1 MLSTA
6 TNFISKIN
14 PGFPEAGQLNASQ
27 GFRDNFKN
35 ISQALK
41 SLDTD
46 VSDLKITTVKLSTST
61 NFDNNL
67 VQQAVFQDCSD
78 ILFDATNTVQLGDVT
93 LDYSAGRYQKYKIS
107 SGTHR
112 FSVTNWPGSG
122 KYASMIVAISTASTS
137 PTFVDFLA
145 SNVYNLSTAGIP
157 SIVEQGKLKVYE
169 LWNDGDNTNLYVK
182 EISSVVSNTD
192 VNTTNVTATNISV
205 NVGTVSSLTVTTF
218 VIPPNVFTS
227 ATVTAESFS
236 ATVVKSSG
244 LAGNLALHPNV
255 ISTTATNLLVLDNP
269 LDTTATTFGVG
280 STDGIMIGS
289 RFACTGTWTIFTV
302 DNVTTNTVTINPPFI
317 TNGIHR
323 PAPGETLKFINPRF
337 ADQPITL
344 SFSTKNPSTETLKYS
359 SGAIFMSPGDLKG
372 QIWADA
378 TQIIVCHRDAQANP
392 GNINALG
399 WVHAFTLN
407 GNHTGVKAV
416 TGVNQFEGNVTFGT
430 SSNVAVQ
437 NPLQSSSVGSG
448 ALVISGGVGIAKN
461 CYIGGSTYV
470 SGEIG
475 STLGIANQGPLSQVG
490 LSSFQSTSTFSG
502 HVFATS
508 NFNVSGIASLTQ
520 INTATFIG
528 TATFNASAI
537 FNGPI
542 SFSNTAT
549 YTGNSS
555 FSSITSA
562 TFTGG
567 TVAFNTATTFNST
580 ATFSTANATNG
591 TFGVNI
597 LDGTGIYPTTNN
609 GGSVGTSSNKYSA
622 VYATNGTIQTS
633 DRRLKDNI
641 QTSSLGLNFINDL
654 RPVSYSFRDS
664 PNKTRWGLIAQEVK
678 ETIDRHNVDFAGWHL
693 DYTGNPDSIQN
704 LVYTEFIGPL
714 IKAVQE
720 LSEQNKQLQDQ
731 IDQIKKNLK

>member
-14 PGFPEAGQLNASQ
+14 PDFPEPGKQNPSQ

-46 VSDLKITTVKLSTST
+46 VIDLKINAVRLSTST

-67 VQQAVFQDCSD
+67 VQQAVFQDCSNVLYD
-78 ILFDATNTVQLGDVT
+78 VTNTVQTGDVI
-93 LDYSAGRYQKYKIS
+93 LDYSAGSYQKFRIS

-112 FSVTNWPGSG
+112 FSVKNWPGTG
-122 KYASMIVAISTASTS
+122 KHASMILAISTASTE

-145 SNVYNLSTAGIP
+145 SNVYNLSTAQIP
-157 SIVEQGKLKVYE
+157 SIVEQGKLKIYE
-169 LWNDGDNTNLYVK
+169 LWNDGDDTNLYIK

-205 NVGTVSSLTVTTF
+205 NVGSVNSLTVTTF
-218 VIPPNVFTS
+218 KITPNIFTT
-227 ATVTAESFS
+227 ATSVTDSFS
-236 ATVVKSSG
+236 ATVVKSLS

-255 ISTTATNLLVLDNP
+255 IATTATGLLVLDNP

-302 DNVTTNTVTINPPFI
+302 DSITTNTVTVNPPFI

-323 PAPGETLKFINPRF
+323 PSPGETLKFINPRF
-337 ADQPITL
+337 TDQPITL

-359 SGAIFMSPGDLKG
+359 NGAIFMSPGDLKG

-392 GNINALG
+392 GNINSLG

-430 SSNVAVQ
+430 SSNVAIQ

-448 ALVISGGVGIAKN
+448 ALVVSGGVGIAKN

-475 STLGIANQGPLSQVG
+475 VTLGIANQGPLSQVG
-490 LSSFQSTSTFSG
+490 ISSFQARSDFTGAF
-502 HVFATS
+502 F
-508 NFNVSGIASLTQ
+508 VSGSASLTQ
-520 INTATFIG
+520 INTSTFVG
-528 TATFNASAI
+528 TATFNSTAN
-537 FNGPI
+537 FNSQANFTQI
-542 SFSNTAT
+542 QN
-549 YTGNSS
+549 
-555 FSSITSA
+555 A
-562 TFTGG
+562 TFSGG
-567 TVAFNTATTFNST
+567 TVIFNTATTFNNP
-580 ATFSTANATNG
+580 ATFNSSA
-591 TFGVNI
+591 TFGLLNANSAI
-597 LDGTGIYPTTNN
+597 IGANTIDSSGIFPTADN
-609 GGSVGTSSNKYSA
+609 GGSIGKSSNRYSA
-622 VYATNGTIQTS
+622 VFATNGTIQTS

-641 QTSSLGLNFINDL
+641 QPSQLGLNFINDL
-654 RPVSYSFRDS
+654 NPVSYTFRDS

-678 ETIDRHNVDFAGWHL
+678 ETIDRHNVNFAGWHL
-693 DYTGNPDSIQN
+693 DYNDNPASIQN
-704 LVYTEFIGPL
+704 LIYTEFIGPL

-720 LSEQNKQLQDQ
+720 LSLQNTQLQEQ
-731 IDQIKKNLK
+731 IDQIKKSLK